1 MRKLLLLLC
10 LLQGSL
16 SLYADEYDYL
26 WVHSPTPSETR
37 SFALDG
43 LWKMTFGSDAF
54 NIYLDG
60 QPEPVIWTYAN
71 FLKMTFENEATAA
84 IKTPV
89 TNAGI
94 TIRYALNEIYVES
107 LKPLAV
113 VYLYNMQGMRI
124 TAFGQGMTS
133 ASYPVWSLPA
143 GIYII
148 RATDGTDT
156 VSRKFVKR

>member
-1 MRKLLLLLC
+1 
-10 LLQGSL
+10 
-16 SLYADEYDYL
+16 
-26 WVHSPTPSETR
+26 
-37 SFALDG
+37 
-43 LWKMTFGSDAF
+43 MTFDSDAF

-94 TIRYALNEIYVES
+94 TIRNTLNEICVES
-107 LKPLAV
+107 LKPLSEVA
-113 VYLYNMQGMRI
+113 LYNTQGMRI
-124 TAFGQGMTS
+124 AAFGQGMTS

>member
-37 SFALDG
+37 SFPLDG
-43 LWKMTFGSDAF
+43 LWKMTFDSDAF

-94 TIRYALNEIYVES
+94 TIRNTLNEICVES
-107 LKPLAV
+107 LKPLSEVA
-113 VYLYNMQGMRI
+113 LYNTQGMRI
-124 TAFGQGMTS
+124 AAFGQGMTS